1 MRSNL
6 FFCVTASQ
14 NIFLHSL
21 RSSRWSRC
29 RKWFWSLLGLSLCL
43 NILKCFTCVYVPCL
57 CTYEYRCQPKGV
69 RPPKLVVVRHLPWCQ
84 ELNLGFLQVQEALFN
99 CQLSSTMCQGL
110 VWEFAI
116 LCTLGKCTS
125 TLSCVPR
132 RHYVTQAGPELAN
145 LPASAIYVGG
155 WAHATIPSDALNL
168 LIID

>member
-1 MRSNL
+1 MVAMQKVVLL
-6 FFCVTASQ
+6 FA
-14 NIFLHSL
+14 
-21 RSSRWSRC
+21 RA
-29 RKWFWSLLGLSLCL
+29 LCL

-84 ELNLGFLQVQEALFN
+84 ELNLGLLQVQEAFFN
-99 CQLSSTMCQGL
+99 SQLSSTMCQGL

-116 LCTLGKCTS
+116 LCILGKCTS
-125 TLSCVPR
+125 TTELCP
-132 RHYVTQAGPELAN
+132 QASLCHPGWPWTCN